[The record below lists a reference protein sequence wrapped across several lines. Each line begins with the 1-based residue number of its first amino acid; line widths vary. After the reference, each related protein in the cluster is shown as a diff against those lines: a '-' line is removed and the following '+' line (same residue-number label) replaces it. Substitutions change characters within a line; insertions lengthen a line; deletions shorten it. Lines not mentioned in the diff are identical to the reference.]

1 MPQDIQPRLLWG
13 KDTQLRQGGKRNG
26 WTHHTKVSW
35 ELFRFILAWP
45 TLALWSEG
53 LNQGENLRWN
63 CIGIP
68 KACSS
73 LSGCILDQPKR
84 PSMFWQFYLWVY
96 SHLPNSDNLKKG
108 SLHKWAALTT
118 TSAAAEIVLI
128 VVAELCSIMH
138 KETVNPRQTNQSL
151 QRGNDWGCVSINW
164 CSQTNNGYGGKNRGK
179 WKDTCCKLFYE
190 LHFNQVVMNK
200 T

>member
-1 MPQDIQPRLLWG
+1 MPAHKRDATAPLDSLLKQSALITADMPDRSFLSKSWC
-13 KDTQLRQGGKRNG
+13 LRTYNLDFCGERTHNLDRGGRNG

-35 ELFRFILAWP
+35 ELFCFILAWP

-53 LNQGENLRWN
+53 LNQDGNLRWN

-118 TSAAAEIVLI
+118 TSAAAEISLI

-151 QRGNDWGCVSINW
+151 QRGNDWGCFH
-164 CSQTNNGYGGKNRGK
+164 
-179 WKDTCCKLFYE
+179 KL
-190 LHFNQVVMNK
+190 M
-200 T
+200 